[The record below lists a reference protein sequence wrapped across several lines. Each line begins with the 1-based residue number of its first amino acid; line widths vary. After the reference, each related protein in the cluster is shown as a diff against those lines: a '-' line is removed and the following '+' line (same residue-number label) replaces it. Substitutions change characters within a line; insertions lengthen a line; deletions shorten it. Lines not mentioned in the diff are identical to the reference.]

1 MKRLSY
7 KSYSDEELMSF
18 AKDGDRNAFE
28 EIYERYSAKL
38 RAFFQR
44 ALWHDKELAEDLTQ
58 ELYMK
63 VIKNLKKYNPKRS
76 FKTWLYSMANNMCKN
91 QYRHREV
98 RDRAGEELKQATV
111 IKMHQ
116 GESKIDRKI
125 FKEELEKALDN
136 LDFKKR
142 TCFILRFKHE
152 LSISEIAQI
161 ENCSEGTI
169 KSRLYYTLRSLA
181 ETLQPFNP
189 KQNHG

>member
-98 RDRAGEELKQATV
+98 RERAGEELKQATV